1 MEKKFYDAPMVEAVE
16 LNVKTAILVGSD
28 PDILEEPSMG
38 GSDAGYTDPTE
49 FKP

>member
-1 MEKKFYDAPMVEAVE
+1 MEKKFYEAPMLETLE
-16 LNVKTAILVGSD
+16 LNVKTVILGASD

-38 GSDAGYTDPTE
+38 GSDAGYTDPGT